1 MHVSACKFV
10 GLVSDSAGLQ
20 LRSTQCRGVHYA
32 AHEAIVPKLQAIVTA
47 IRNNNPGR
55 AIPASAVRGFPSRD
69 AANAY
74 EAANPE
80 TVTGGLF
87 FSRLAGGNIGFVLQS
102 NSTVGSPP
110 QGCAGAVCVQISS
123 NT

>member
-1 MHVSACKFV
+1 M
-10 GLVSDSAGLQ
+10 
-20 LRSTQCRGVHYA
+20 
-32 AHEAIVPKLQAIVTA
+32 TA
-47 IRNNNPGR
+47 IRTNNPGR
-55 AIPASAVRGFPSRD
+55 PVPASAVRGFATRD

-102 NSTVGSPP
+102 NSTVRFLTTRRPF
-110 QGCAGAVCVQISS
+110 GCAWISHACWLDWPLVAAAVR
-123 NT
+123 